1 MNIKI
6 SEEELNIEN
15 VRVIEKLNLPQSE
28 VYAFYD
34 EMQDT
39 HFEERLSS
47 TLQKY
52 VRPWVSEVLSGVRFG
67 QD

>member
-52 VRPWVSEVLSGVRFG
+52 VRP
-67 QD
+67 